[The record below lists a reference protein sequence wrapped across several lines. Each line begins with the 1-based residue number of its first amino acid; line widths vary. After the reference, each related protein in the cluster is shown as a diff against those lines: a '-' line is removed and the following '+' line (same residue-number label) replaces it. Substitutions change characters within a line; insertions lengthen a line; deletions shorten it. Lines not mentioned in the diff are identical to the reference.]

1 MRPIKFR
8 GRIAKDHVENWKHG
22 EIIYG
27 SLMVFADDPIAG
39 CTHWIIDEKSKPYRN
54 YPVDE
59 DSIAQLVG
67 YDKDGKEVYEG
78 DVLTFEY
85 DGKHYE
91 YTAGLQPFAR
101 NDDGLVHYKFDSL
114 KLKEAHKP

>member
-1 MRPIKFR
+1 MNRPIKFR

-22 EIIYG
+22 EIICG

-67 YDKDGKEVYEG
+67 YDANGREVYEG
-78 DVLTFEY
+78 DIIVVPCGTEI
-85 DGKHYE
+85 
-91 YTAGLQPFAR
+91 AAR
-101 NDDGLVHYKFDSL
+101 FFDNIIPGC
-114 KLKEAHKP
+114 KLKEA

>member
-1 MRPIKFR
+1 MRKIKFR

-22 EIIYG
+22 EIICG

-67 YDKDGKEVYEG
+67 VDSAGNEVYEG
-78 DVLTFEY
+78 DTIVLQNGAEY
-85 DGKHYE
+85 VAKLFGNI
-91 YTAGLQPFAR
+91 TSP
-101 NDDGLVHYKFDSL
+101 V
-114 KLKEAHKP
+114 KLKEVSDNA

>member
-8 GRIAKDHVENWKHG
+8 GRIAKDHVEKWKRG
-22 EIIYG
+22 EIICG
-27 SLMVFADDPIAG
+27 SLMVFADAPITG

-67 YDKDGKEVYEG
+67 YDADGREVYEG
-78 DVLTFEY
+78 DVLIDELEQ
-85 DGKHYE
+85 E
-91 YTAGLQPFAR
+91 YTAEIYDRPEKIR
-101 NDDGLVHYKFDSL
+101 SL
-114 KLKEAHKP
+114 KLKEAST

>member
-1 MRPIKFR
+1 MNRTIKFR

-22 EIIYG
+22 EIICG

-67 YDKDGKEVYEG
+67 YDSDGREIYEG
-78 DVLTFEY
+78 DELVGANGFEFKARFVGNLT
-85 DGKHYE
+85 DG
-91 YTAGLQPFAR
+91 
-101 NDDGLVHYKFDSL
+101 D
-114 KLKEAHKP
+114 KLKEAVTNA

>member
-1 MRPIKFR
+1 MKRPIKFR

-22 EIIYG
+22 EIICG

-67 YDKDGKEVYEG
+67 FDADGREVYEG
-78 DVLTFEY
+78 DALISV
-85 DGKHYE
+85 DGDYE
-91 YTAGLQPFAR
+91 DTAKLIS
-101 NDDGLVHYKFDSL
+101 NVCDSD
-114 KLKEAHKP
+114 KLKEA